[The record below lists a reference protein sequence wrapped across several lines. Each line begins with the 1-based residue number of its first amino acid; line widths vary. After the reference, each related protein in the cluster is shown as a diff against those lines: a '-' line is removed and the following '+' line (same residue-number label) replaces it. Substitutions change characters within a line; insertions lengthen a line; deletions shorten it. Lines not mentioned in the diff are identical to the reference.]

1 MKPSQYTD
9 LRVISVDT
17 TYHAQAGLSDG
28 SQTSGGTL
36 QAGRCVW
43 VEHNLEAAAKAPAL
57 VPAYVEGIGIIS
69 LNLHSVYPVPNG
81 TA

>member
-9 LRVISVDT
+9 LRVISEDT

-28 SQTSGGTL
+28 SQTTVGTL

-43 VEHNLEAAAKAPAL
+43 IEHNPTVANLPAL
-57 VPAYVEGIGIIS
+57 IPAYVEGIGIIS
-69 LNLHSVYPVPNG
+69 LNLHSVYPGPSG